1 MVTRHIERGAD
12 SLHCRRVTAGDDVKR
27 LICLGICVVATTFAT
42 TFTATA
48 AGVAGSVQLLPSPI
62 MLPKR
67 IGPMRLSGEPHKYDD
82 PRLGVSYQYSGEGS
96 SLTVYV
102 YDAGQADLAD
112 GADTMPVCREFELA
126 KQGVE
131 QTYQK
136 TQLKSQQLVRL
147 NPPDDSPLI
156 REALYEYEREQHPT
170 ISFIWITT
178 VAGHFVK
185 LRLSMDPRLR
195 DELPDA
201 RRGLLSIVGDAIKP
215 YLKPVAPNAKPAG
228 TSINVNFG
236 GASDDAGAGLMYL
249 MLLSAVADDAPE
261 QAPVC
266 GGEFVPSLET
276 EAGIYRG
283 MFAVGEGL
291 AKSKIGKR
299 MAQIEKAGFLEEY
312 LWVDR
317 HREAWGTAA
326 PEGLTIPGY
335 QIWRKKNLKRF
346 QLPAFGTVTIEH
358 PRPLPMEPLAP

>member
-1 MVTRHIERGAD
+1 VG
-12 SLHCRRVTAGDDVKR
+12 SDVKR
-27 LICLGICVVATTFAT
+27 LICLGISLVVTTFA
-42 TFTATA
+42 ANA
-48 AGVAGSVQLLPSPI
+48 AGLADAVQLLPSPI
-62 MLPKR
+62 ILPKR
-67 IGPMRLSGEPHKYDD
+67 IGPMRLWGEPHKYDD
-82 PRLGVSYQYSGEGS
+82 PRLGVSYQYTGDGS

-102 YDAGQADLAD
+102 YDAGQSDLAD
-112 GADTMPVCREFELA
+112 GADTIPVCREFELA

-131 QTYQK
+131 QSYQK

-147 NPPDDSPLI
+147 NPPDDSPLM

-170 ISFIWITT
+170 ISFIWITA

-215 YLKPVAPNAKPAG
+215 HLKPVAPDSKPAG
-228 TSINVNFG
+228 TSININFG
-236 GASDDAGAGLMYL
+236 GGSGDATGAGLMYL
-249 MLLSAVADDAPE
+249 MLLGAVADESPE

-266 GGEFVPSLET
+266 GGEFVPRLET

-291 AKSKIGKR
+291 AKSRIGKR
-299 MAQIEKAGFLEEY
+299 MAQIERAGFLEEY

-326 PEGLTIPGY
+326 PEGLTISEY

-346 QLPAFGTVTIEH
+346 QLPAFGTVTIDH
-358 PRPLPMEPLAP
+358 PRPLPLEPLTP